1 MEVLEMGEFVFLLI
15 LAAYFV
21 LPVWAA
27 YRASKLG
34 HQTWSTLSL
43 LSIFVGLGPIV
54 GLIALL
60 ATLEPS
66 AKTVHF
72 SFDVDGLH
80 YEIQRVIYRS
90 RSVEGGTIT
99 RLIILFGVSNQSNEP
114 QRVQAWLWRLKVGQK
129 QFSDCPVDFYGRHND
144 TSLNPGFSDPNMI
157 VAFDVPSSILVKG
170 ADVSLLI
177 GGSTTDYKEVRLPL

>member
-1 MEVLEMGEFVFLLI
+1 MEVVEMDTFVFLLI

-21 LPVWAA
+21 LSVWAA

-34 HQTWSTLSL
+34 HQTWSTLSF
-43 LSIFVGLGPIV
+43 LSTFVGLGPLV

-90 RSVEGGTIT
+90 MEGGRIT
-99 RLIILFGVSNQSNEP
+99 RLIILFGVSNQSNIP
-114 QRVQAWLWRLKVGQK
+114 RRVSTGVWRLKVGQNE
-129 QFSDCPVDFYGRHND
+129 FDNTSVDFYDRYGITD
-144 TSLNPGFSDPNMI
+144 LNPGFSNSKMI
-157 VAFDVPSSILVKG
+157 VAFDVPSSMLVKG
-170 ADVSLLI
+170 AGVSLLI
-177 GGSTTDYKEVRLPL
+177 RQSLYEQAREVRLPL

>member
-1 MEVLEMGEFVFLLI
+1 MEVLEMDEFVFLLI

-90 RSVEGGTIT
+90 LEGGRIT
-99 RLIILFGVSNQSNEP
+99 RLIILFGVSNQSNRP
-114 QRVQAWLWRLKVGQK
+114 QSVQAWLWELKVGQK
-129 QFSDCPVDFYGRHND
+129 QFSDCPVDFYGRHTD
-144 TSLNPGFSDPNMI
+144 THLNPGFSDPNMI
-157 VAFDVPSSILVKG
+157 VAFDVPSSMLVKG

-177 GGSTTDYKEVRLPL
+177 DSPTTGYKEVRLPL

>member
-1 MEVLEMGEFVFLLI
+1 MNEFVFLLI

-34 HQTWSTLSL
+34 HQGWATLSL
-43 LSIFVGLGPIV
+43 LSIFIGLGPIV

-99 RLIILFGVSNQSNEP
+99 RLIILFGVSNQSNSP
-114 QRVQAWLWRLKVGQK
+114 QSISTIWWRLKVGQNE
-129 QFSDCPVDFYGRHND
+129 FDTCLVDFYDRYSITN
-144 TSLNPGFSDPNMI
+144 LNPGFSNSKMI
-157 VAFDVPSSILVKG
+157 VAFDVPSSMLVKG
-170 ADVSLLI
+170 VDVSLLI
-177 GGSTTDYKEVRLPL
+177 GSRDTYKEVRLPLWTLASF

>member
-1 MEVLEMGEFVFLLI
+1 MSEFVFLLI
-15 LAAYFV
+15 LGAYFV

-34 HQTWSTLSL
+34 HQIWSTLSL

-90 RSVEGGTIT
+90 RSVEGGRIT
-99 RLIILFGVSNQSNEP
+99 RLIILFGVSNQSNRP
-114 QRVQAWLWRLKVGQK
+114 QSIGAEWWRLKVGQNE
-129 QFSDCPVDFYGRHND
+129 FDTCHVDFYDRY
-144 TSLNPGFSDPNMI
+144 TSTRLNPGFSDPNMI
-157 VAFDVPSSILVKG
+157 VAFDVPSSMLVKG

-177 GGSTTDYKEVRLPL
+177 RSPTTTGYKEVRLPL